1 MGCLPARHNSRSS
14 RNFSGDLLFCD
25 EVRNEISL
33 GSNLVNVMTTSS
45 RSAIIGLQCKDAKGG
60 KTLTGSQ
67 TLIVGSPFECPV
79 TSCKVWADVS
89 VRETM
94 RRFTLYLDGIIFS
107 LAAYPSFFRSAYNSR
122 ASTSYHEEAAIRCYM
137 VGWSA
142 ERIRLIYHVSFQ
154 QHAGAL
160 FLETVLRKRASRLRN
175 DYYIVDH
182 L

>member
-1 MGCLPARHNSRSS
+1 MSDYVFLLKGGSITDRRGCWMGCLPAWHNSCSS
-14 RNFSGDLLFCD
+14 RSFSGDLLFCD

-45 RSAIIGLQCKDAKGG
+45 RSAIIGLQCKDAKGD

-67 TLIVGSPFECPV
+67 TLIAGSPFECPV

-122 ASTSYHEEAAIRCYM
+122 ASASYHEEAAMR
-137 VGWSA
+137 WSGG
-142 ERIRLIYHVSFQ
+142 RPKGF
-154 QHAGAL
+154 GL
-160 FLETVLRKRASRLRN
+160 FIT
-175 DYYIVDH
+175 
-182 L
+182 

>member
-1 MGCLPARHNSRSS
+1 MTDRRGWMGCLPARHISRSS
-14 RNFSGDLLFCD
+14 RNFSGNLLFCD

-67 TLIVGSPFECPV
+67 ALIAGSPFECPV

-107 LAAYPSFFRSAYNSR
+107 LAAYPSFFRFAYNSR
-122 ASTSYHEEAAIRCYM
+122 ASASYHEEAAIR
-137 VGWSA
+137 WSGG
-142 ERIRLIYHVSFQ
+142 RPKGF
-154 QHAGAL
+154 GL
-160 FLETVLRKRASRLRN
+160 FIT
-175 DYYIVDH
+175 
-182 L
+182 